1 MMDATVE
8 LNGMKFYAYHGVS
21 SQETK
26 VGNCFIVDVLYSM
39 PLQEVFSSDKIEDT
53 ISYADIYEL
62 IKQEMMISSKLL
74 ETATARIIWKLKAH
88 FSQLLY
94 LKVKLTK
101 INPPLGG
108 EVYSASVTLEE
119 RW

>member
-1 MMDATVE
+1 MMETIVE

-21 SQETK
+21 PQETK
-26 VGNCFIVDVLYSM
+26 VGNYFIVDVLYSM

-62 IKQEMMISSKLL
+62 VKQEMTISSKLL
-74 ETATARIIWKLKAH
+74 ETVTARIIWKLKEY
-88 FSQLLY
+88 FPQLSH

-101 INPPLGG
+101 MNPPLGG
-108 EVYSASVTLEE
+108 EVYSASVTVEK